1 MVFDEII
8 RFEIELWNGVDARL
22 KADCSVPV
30 THFEPMSV
38 MDRFGPCRVHDIASE
53 LRITTGGAS
62 KLVASARRCLSR
74 RCGSSPAPF
83 VASGRRGTPSAG
95 MTSRPEAPCRAARR
109 RSGSGRA
116 AGINQHILFNIF

>member
-38 MDRFGPCRVHDIASE
+38 MDRLGPCRVQGH
-53 LRITTGGAS
+53 RVGAS
-62 KLVASARRCLSR
+62 DHPAVPASWSPWRGVA
-74 RCGSSPAPF
+74 
-83 VASGRRGTPSAG
+83 
-95 MTSRPEAPCRAARR
+95 
-109 RSGSGRA
+109 
-116 AGINQHILFNIF
+116 

>member
-53 LRITTGGAS
+53 LRIT
-62 KLVASARRCLSR
+62 RRCRQAGRLGAALPEQEMRQFTGTLR
-74 RCGSSPAPF
+74 RL
-83 VASGRRGTPSAG
+83 
-95 MTSRPEAPCRAARR
+95 
-109 RSGSGRA
+109 RA
-116 AGINQHILFNIF
+116 AGHPLGRDDQPAGGPVSGCPAEVG